1 MAQIICIIGNKG
13 GTGKTTL
20 SHMLSQG
27 MGLLGQ
33 RAVCV
38 LTDTER
44 EPLSPEGRRY
54 LTADARTPE
63 ALAKVTDKLKGL
75 KGWIGVIDGGGN
87 RSEMDRRL
95 YAMADIVLLP
105 FRDSHEDI
113 RTVIRDL
120 EQFPRAY
127 ALPSQWPTNPWQR
140 EAAAR
145 TVEQMLGRFKQ
156 RILEPVTALS
166 ASKLLLHKNI
176 PAQLPTPL
184 ANGSRAIARQVLD
197 LLEVLYEDS
206 GDEREEGDGAAADTS
221 AGTQVD
227 TQSLGASAA
236 HRH

>member
-1 MAQIICIIGNKG
+1 MAQIVCIIGNKG

-20 SHMLSQG
+20 SHMLCQG

-54 LTADARTPE
+54 LTADARTSE
-63 ALAKVTDKLKGL
+63 TLAKVTDKLRGL
-75 KGWIGVIDGGGN
+75 KGWMGVIDGGGN
-87 RSEMDRRL
+87 RREMDRRL

-120 EQFPRAY
+120 EHFPKAW

-145 TVEQMLGRFKQ
+145 NVEQMLSDFKH
-156 RILEPVTALS
+156 RVLEPISTLS
-166 ASKLLLHKNI
+166 ASKLLLQKTI
-176 PAQLPTPL
+176 PAQIPTPL
-184 ANGSRAIARQVLD
+184 ANSCRGIARQVLD

-206 GDEREEGDGAAADTS
+206 GDEREEAQDT
-221 AGTQVD
+221 
-227 TQSLGASAA
+227 GASAPAGAAETPSRESATLA
-236 HRH
+236 H